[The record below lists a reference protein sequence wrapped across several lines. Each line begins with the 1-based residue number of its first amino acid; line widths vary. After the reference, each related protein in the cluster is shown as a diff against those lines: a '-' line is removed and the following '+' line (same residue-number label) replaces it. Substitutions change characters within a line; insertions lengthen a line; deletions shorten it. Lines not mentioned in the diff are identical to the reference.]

1 MEPTAIIYIRVS
13 TQKQAEAENGLD
25 AQKADCVAYAE
36 KNGFCVGG
44 VFVDAGVSGGAELQD
59 RPGLMSAIE
68 SLKKGSVLLVAKRD
82 RIARDVLISAC
93 IEKMVNDKKASVIS
107 ADGAGNGD
115 DPASVLMRN
124 ILNAMAMYERSLAS
138 LRTKSAMHNMK
149 AHGKVYGKIPF
160 GFRRDGNSFVE
171 DAQEQAI
178 LSDVSEWRST
188 KIKWDAIVERLNAS
202 KRFNRA
208 GRPWSRQNLSGVF
221 KRAQEAC

>member
-82 RIARDVLISAC
+82 RIARDVLNNAV
-93 IEKMVNDKKASVIS
+93 IEKMVSNKKSSIIS
-107 ADGAGNGD
+107 ADGAGNGN
-115 DPASVLMRN
+115 DPAAALMRN
-124 ILNAMAMYERSLAS
+124 ILAAMAAYEKALAGM
-138 LRTKSAMHNMK
+138 RTKAALQAMK
-149 AHGKVYGKIPF
+149 EAGKVYGMVPYGYK
-160 GFRRDGNSFVE
+160 RNGNQLE
-171 DAQEQAI
+171 KERCEQAI
-178 LSDVSEWRST
+178 IADVCSWRSSSV
-188 KIKWDAIVERLNAS
+188 KWKECAARLNAS
-202 KRFNRA
+202 GRFNRA
-208 GRPWSRQNLSGVF
+208 GRPWSVQNLSQVIR
-221 KRAQEAC
+221 RAAA

>member
-82 RIARDVLISAC
+82 RIARDVLNNAV
-93 IEKMVNDKKASVIS
+93 IEKMVSNKKSSIIS
-107 ADGAGNGD
+107 ADGAGNGN
-115 DPASVLMRN
+115 DPAAALMRN
-124 ILNAMAMYERSLAS
+124 ILAAMAAYEKALAGM
-138 LRTKSAMHNMK
+138 RTKA
-149 AHGKVYGKIPF
+149 ALQ
-160 GFRRDGNSFVE
+160 RC
-171 DAQEQAI
+171 EQTIIA
-178 LSDVSEWRST
+178 DVCSWRSSSV
-188 KIKWDAIVERLNAS
+188 KWKECAARLNAS
-202 KRFNRA
+202 ERFNRA
-208 GRPWSRQNLSGVF
+208 GRPWSVQNLSQVIR
-221 KRAQEAC
+221 RAAA

>member
-1 MEPTAIIYIRVS
+1 MGSAIIYLRVS
-13 TQKQAEAENGLD
+13 TQKQAQSENGLGAQMD
-25 AQKADCVAYAE
+25 ACVRYAE
-36 KNGFCVGG
+36 INGIEVRH
-44 VFVDAGVSGGAELQD
+44 VFTDGGVSGSAELTN
-59 RPGLMSAIE
+59 RPAMMDAINA
-68 SLKKGSVLLVAKRD
+68 LNKGDVLLVAKRD

-124 ILNAMAMYERSLAS
+124 ILNAIAMYERSLAS
-138 LRTKSAMHNMK
+138 LRTKSAMRNMK

-202 KRFNRA
+202 ERFNRA

>member
-82 RIARDVLISAC
+82 RIARDVLNNAV
-93 IEKMVNDKKASVIS
+93 IEKMVSNKKSSIIS
-107 ADGAGNGD
+107 ADGAGNGN
-115 DPASVLMRN
+115 DPAAALMRN
-124 ILNAMAMYERSLAS
+124 ILAAMAAYEKALAGM
-138 LRTKSAMHNMK
+138 RTKAALQAMK
-149 AHGKVYGKIPF
+149 EAGKVYGMVPY
-160 GFRRDGNSFVE
+160 GY
-171 DAQEQAI
+171 
-178 LSDVSEWRST
+178 
-188 KIKWDAIVERLNAS
+188 
-202 KRFNRA
+202 KRND
-208 GRPWSRQNLSGVF
+208 
-221 KRAQEAC
+221 